1 MGKTLYVEGLS
12 GISGDMTVA
21 ALLDLGADKEV
32 LLNVLKSLPVSGYE
46 IEISRVKKSGIDAC
60 DFNVIL
66 EKDNHDHDMEYLH
79 GHDHHHDGAEHHH
92 DDEHDHCH
100 GHDHHD
106 EHHMHAHSHDDE
118 HEHIHH
124 HSDEHEH
131 THDHGHEHHHEHAT
145 LPGILHLI
153 GHAQMSDRAK
163 AIATHIFEIVAEAE
177 AKAHGV
183 PLDEVHFHE
192 VGAVD
197 SIVDVVSVAVCLDNL
212 DVTEV
217 IVPRLCEGHGTVRC
231 QHGIMPIPVPAV
243 ANIVQAHHL
252 KLQITEVE
260 GELVTPT
267 GAAIVAAIKTSEKMP
282 AQFEIE
288 KTGIGAG
295 KREYSRPSMLRLM
308 LIKDTSEETTGSNCN
323 SGNLTNSLHN
333 IQPQNI
339 KSQIFEE
346 NLSNAKVESC
356 NDSLHNT
363 STQTSDKIQILE
375 TNIDDC
381 SGECMGYLMNR
392 LLEAGARDAHYS
404 PVFMKKNRP
413 GYLLRVICDMENAA
427 ALEQIIF
434 EETTTIGIRYIEA
447 KRTIL
452 PRKKAEIDTPL
463 GKAQVK
469 ICTLPDGQIRYYPEY
484 ESAAALAKENGISL
498 YEAMQMIKNAAR

>member
-46 IEISRVKKSGIDAC
+46 IAISRVKKSGIDAC

-66 EKDNHDHDMEYLH
+66 EKDNHDHDMAYLH
-79 GHDHHHDGAEHHH
+79 GHDHHHE
-92 DDEHDHCH
+92 
-100 GHDHHD
+100 
-106 EHHMHAHSHDDE
+106 DE
-118 HEHIHH
+118 HEH
-124 HSDEHEH
+124 HSHNEAHMHDHEHDHEH
-131 THDHGHEHHHEHAT
+131 THDHEHAHDHDHGHHHHEHAT

-163 AIATHIFEIVAEAE
+163 AIATRIFEIVAEAE

-183 PLDEVHFHE
+183 PLNEVHFHE

-231 QHGIMPIPVPAV
+231 QHGIMPVPVPAV

-267 GAAIVAAIKTSEKMP
+267 GAAIVAAIKTSEKVP

-308 LIKDTSEETTGSNCN
+308 LIKDTSKETVDSNCN
-323 SGNLTNSLHN
+323 SENFVDDLHN
-333 IQPQNI
+333 
-339 KSQIFEE
+339 
-346 NLSNAKVESC
+346 V
-356 NDSLHNT
+356 
-363 STQTSDKIQILE
+363 STQTSDKVQILE

-413 GYLLRVICDMENAA
+413 GYLLRVICDTENIA

-434 EETTTIGIRYIEA
+434 EETTTIGIRRIEA
-447 KRTIL
+447 ERTIL
-452 PRKKAEIDTPL
+452 PRKKAEIDTPI

-469 ICTLPDGQIRYYPEY
+469 ICTLPDGQVRYYPEY
-484 ESAAALAKENGISL
+484 ESVAALAKKNGISL
-498 YEAMQMIKNAAR
+498 YEVIQIIKNVAK

>member
-46 IEISRVKKSGIDAC
+46 IAISRVKKSGIDAC

-66 EKDNHDHDMEYLH
+66 EKDNHDHDMAYLH
-79 GHDHHHDGAEHHH
+79 GHDHHHEDEHGHHHDGEHEHHH
-92 DDEHDHCH
+92 HEDEH
-100 GHDHHD
+100 GHHHD
-106 EHHMHAHSHDDE
+106 GE
-118 HEHIHH
+118 HEHHH
-124 HSDEHEH
+124 HEDEHGHHHDGEH
-131 THDHGHEHHHEHAT
+131 KHHHHEHAT

-163 AIATHIFEIVAEAE
+163 AIATRIFEIVAEAE

-183 PLDEVHFHE
+183 PLNEVHFHE

-231 QHGIMPIPVPAV
+231 QHGIMPVPVPAV

-308 LIKDTSEETTGSNCN
+308 LIKDTSKETVDSNCN
-323 SGNLTNSLHN
+323 SENFVDDLHN
-333 IQPQNI
+333 
-339 KSQIFEE
+339 
-346 NLSNAKVESC
+346 V
-356 NDSLHNT
+356 
-363 STQTSDKIQILE
+363 STQTSDKVQILE

-413 GYLLRVICDMENAA
+413 GYLLRVICDTENIA

-434 EETTTIGIRYIEA
+434 EETTTIGIRRIEA
-447 KRTIL
+447 ERTIL
-452 PRKKAEIDTPL
+452 PRKKAEIDTPI

-469 ICTLPDGQIRYYPEY
+469 ICTLPDGQVRYYPEY
-484 ESAAALAKENGISL
+484 ESVAALAKKNGISL
-498 YEAMQMIKNAAR
+498 YEVIQMIKNVAK

>member
-46 IEISRVKKSGIDAC
+46 IAISRVKKSGIDAC

-66 EKDNHDHDMEYLH
+66 EKDNHDHDMAYLH
-79 GHDHHHDGAEHHH
+79 GHDHHHEDEHGHHHDGEHEHHH
-92 DDEHDHCH
+92 HEDEH
-100 GHDHHD
+100 GHHHD
-106 EHHMHAHSHDDE
+106 GEHKH
-118 HEHIHH
+118 
-124 HSDEHEH
+124 
-131 THDHGHEHHHEHAT
+131 HHHEHAT

-163 AIATHIFEIVAEAE
+163 AIATRIFEIVAEAE

-183 PLDEVHFHE
+183 PLNEVHFHE

-231 QHGIMPIPVPAV
+231 QHGIMPVPVPAV

-308 LIKDTSEETTGSNCN
+308 LIKDTSEETVDSNCN
-323 SGNLTNSLHN
+323 SENFADDLHN
-333 IQPQNI
+333 
-339 KSQIFEE
+339 
-346 NLSNAKVESC
+346 V
-356 NDSLHNT
+356 
-363 STQTSDKIQILE
+363 STQTSDKVQILE

-381 SGECMGYLMNR
+381 SGECMGYLMDR

-413 GYLLRVICDMENAA
+413 GYLLRVICDTENIA

-434 EETTTIGIRYIEA
+434 EETTTIGIRRIEA
-447 KRTIL
+447 ERTIL
-452 PRKKAEIDTPL
+452 PRKKAEIDTPI

-469 ICTLPDGQIRYYPEY
+469 ICTLPDGQVRYYPEY
-484 ESAAALAKENGISL
+484 ESAAALAKKNGISL
-498 YEAMQMIKNAAR
+498 YEVIQMIKNVAK

>member
-46 IEISRVKKSGIDAC
+46 IAISRVKKSGIDAC

-66 EKDNHDHDMEYLH
+66 EKDNHDHDMAYLH
-79 GHDHHHDGAEHHH
+79 GHDHHHEDEHGHHHDGEHEHHH
-92 DDEHDHCH
+92 HEDEH
-100 GHDHHD
+100 GHHHD
-106 EHHMHAHSHDDE
+106 GEHKH
-118 HEHIHH
+118 
-124 HSDEHEH
+124 
-131 THDHGHEHHHEHAT
+131 HHHEHAT
-145 LPGILHLI
+145 LPGILNLI

-163 AIATHIFEIVAEAE
+163 AIATRIFEIVAEAE

-183 PLDEVHFHE
+183 PLNEVHFHE

-231 QHGIMPIPVPAV
+231 QHGIMPVPVPAV

-308 LIKDTSEETTGSNCN
+308 LIKDTSKETVDSNCN
-323 SGNLTNSLHN
+323 SENFVDDLHN
-333 IQPQNI
+333 
-339 KSQIFEE
+339 
-346 NLSNAKVESC
+346 V
-356 NDSLHNT
+356 
-363 STQTSDKIQILE
+363 STQTSDKVQILE

-381 SGECMGYLMNR
+381 SG
-392 LLEAGARDAHYS
+392 
-404 PVFMKKNRP
+404 
-413 GYLLRVICDMENAA
+413 
-427 ALEQIIF
+427 
-434 EETTTIGIRYIEA
+434 
-447 KRTIL
+447 
-452 PRKKAEIDTPL
+452 
-463 GKAQVK
+463 
-469 ICTLPDGQIRYYPEY
+469 
-484 ESAAALAKENGISL
+484 
-498 YEAMQMIKNAAR
+498 

>member
-46 IEISRVKKSGIDAC
+46 IAISRVKKSGIDAC

-66 EKDNHDHDMEYLH
+66 EKDNHDHDMAYLH
-79 GHDHHHDGAEHHH
+79 GHDHHHEDEHGHHHDGEHEHHH
-92 DDEHDHCH
+92 HEDEH
-100 GHDHHD
+100 GHHHD
-106 EHHMHAHSHDDE
+106 GEHKH
-118 HEHIHH
+118 
-124 HSDEHEH
+124 
-131 THDHGHEHHHEHAT
+131 HHHEHAT

-163 AIATHIFEIVAEAE
+163 AIATRIFEIVAEAE

-183 PLDEVHFHE
+183 PLNEVHFHE

-231 QHGIMPIPVPAV
+231 QHGIMPVPVPAV

-308 LIKDTSEETTGSNCN
+308 LIKDTSKETVDSNCN
-323 SGNLTNSLHN
+323 SENFVDDLHN
-333 IQPQNI
+333 
-339 KSQIFEE
+339 
-346 NLSNAKVESC
+346 V
-356 NDSLHNT
+356 
-363 STQTSDKIQILE
+363 STQTSDKVQILE

-404 PVFMKKNRP
+404 PVFMKKTRP
-413 GYLLRVICDMENAA
+413 GYLLRVICDTENIA

-434 EETTTIGIRYIEA
+434 EETTTIGIRRIEA
-447 KRTIL
+447 ERTIL
-452 PRKKAEIDTPL
+452 PRKKAEIDTPI

-469 ICTLPDGQIRYYPEY
+469 ICTLPDGQVRYYPEY
-484 ESAAALAKENGISL
+484 ESVAALAKKNGISL
-498 YEAMQMIKNAAR
+498 YEVIQMIKNVAK

>member
-46 IEISRVKKSGIDAC
+46 IAISRVKKSGIDAC

-66 EKDNHDHDMEYLH
+66 EKDNHDHDMAYLH
-79 GHDHHHDGAEHHH
+79 GHDHHHE
-92 DDEHDHCH
+92 
-100 GHDHHD
+100 
-106 EHHMHAHSHDDE
+106 DE
-118 HEHIHH
+118 HEH
-124 HSDEHEH
+124 HSHNEAHMHDHEH
-131 THDHGHEHHHEHAT
+131 THDNEHTHDHDHGHHHHEHAT

-163 AIATHIFEIVAEAE
+163 AIATRIFEIVAEAE

-183 PLDEVHFHE
+183 PLNEVHFHE

-231 QHGIMPIPVPAV
+231 QHGIMPVPVPAV

-282 AQFEIE
+282 VQFEIE

-308 LIKDTSEETTGSNCN
+308 LIKDTSKETVDSNCN
-323 SGNLTNSLHN
+323 SENFADDLHN
-333 IQPQNI
+333 
-339 KSQIFEE
+339 
-346 NLSNAKVESC
+346 V
-356 NDSLHNT
+356 
-363 STQTSDKIQILE
+363 STQTSDKVQILE

-413 GYLLRVICDMENAA
+413 GYLLRVICDTENIA

-434 EETTTIGIRYIEA
+434 EETTTIGIRRIEA
-447 KRTIL
+447 ERTIL
-452 PRKKAEIDTPL
+452 PRKKAEIDTPI

-469 ICTLPDGQIRYYPEY
+469 ICTLPDGQVRYYPEY
-484 ESAAALAKENGISL
+484 ESVAALAKKNGISL
-498 YEAMQMIKNAAR
+498 YEVIQMIKNVAK

>member
-46 IEISRVKKSGIDAC
+46 IAISRVKKSGIDAC

-66 EKDNHDHDMEYLH
+66 EKDNHDHDMAYLH
-79 GHDHHHDGAEHHH
+79 GHDHHHE
-92 DDEHDHCH
+92 DEH
-100 GHDHHD
+100 GH
-106 EHHMHAHSHDDE
+106 HSHNEAHTLE
-118 HEHIHH
+118 H
-124 HSDEHEH
+124 DHEH
-131 THDHGHEHHHEHAT
+131 THDHEHIHDHEHAHDHDHGHHHHEHAT

-163 AIATHIFEIVAEAE
+163 AIATRIFEIVAEAE

-183 PLDEVHFHE
+183 PLNEVHFHE

-231 QHGIMPIPVPAV
+231 QHGIMPVPVPAV

-282 AQFEIE
+282 VQFEIE

-308 LIKDTSEETTGSNCN
+308 LIKDTSEETVDSNCN
-323 SGNLTNSLHN
+323 SENFADDLHN
-333 IQPQNI
+333 I
-339 KSQIFEE
+339 
-346 NLSNAKVESC
+346 
-356 NDSLHNT
+356 
-363 STQTSDKIQILE
+363 STQTSDKVQILE

-413 GYLLRVICDMENAA
+413 GYLLRVICDTENIA

-434 EETTTIGIRYIEA
+434 EETTTIGIRRIEA
-447 KRTIL
+447 ERTIL
-452 PRKKAEIDTPL
+452 PRKKAEIDTPI

-469 ICTLPDGQIRYYPEY
+469 ICTLPDGQVRYYPEY
-484 ESAAALAKENGISL
+484 ESVAALAKKNGISL
-498 YEAMQMIKNAAR
+498 YEVIQMIKNVAK

>member
-46 IEISRVKKSGIDAC
+46 IAISRVKKSGIDAC

-66 EKDNHDHDMEYLH
+66 EKDNHDHDMAYLH
-79 GHDHHHDGAEHHH
+79 GHDHHHEDEHGHHHDGEHEHHH
-92 DDEHDHCH
+92 HEDEH
-100 GHDHHD
+100 GHHHD
-106 EHHMHAHSHDDE
+106 GEHKH
-118 HEHIHH
+118 
-124 HSDEHEH
+124 
-131 THDHGHEHHHEHAT
+131 HHHEHAT

-163 AIATHIFEIVAEAE
+163 AIATRIFEIVAEAE

-183 PLDEVHFHE
+183 PLNEVHFHE

-217 IVPRLCEGHGTVRC
+217 IVPRLCECHGTVRC
-231 QHGIMPIPVPAV
+231 QHGIMPDPVPAV

-308 LIKDTSEETTGSNCN
+308 LIKDTSKETVDSNCN
-323 SGNLTNSLHN
+323 SENFVDDLHN
-333 IQPQNI
+333 
-339 KSQIFEE
+339 
-346 NLSNAKVESC
+346 V
-356 NDSLHNT
+356 
-363 STQTSDKIQILE
+363 STQTSDKVQILE

-413 GYLLRVICDMENAA
+413 GYLLRVICDTENIA

-434 EETTTIGIRYIEA
+434 EETTTIGIRRIEA
-447 KRTIL
+447 ERTIL
-452 PRKKAEIDTPL
+452 PRKKAEIDTPI

-469 ICTLPDGQIRYYPEY
+469 ICTLPDGQVRYYPEY
-484 ESAAALAKENGISL
+484 ESVAALAKKNGISL
-498 YEAMQMIKNAAR
+498 YEVIQMIKNVAK

>member
-32 LLNVLKSLPVSGYE
+32 LLNALKSLPVSGYE
-46 IEISRVKKSGIDAC
+46 IAISRVKKSGIDAC

-66 EKDNHDHDMEYLH
+66 EKDNHDHDMAYLH
-79 GHDHHHDGAEHHH
+79 GHDHHHEDEHGHHHDGGHEHHH
-92 DDEHDHCH
+92 H
-100 GHDHHD
+100 
-106 EHHMHAHSHDDE
+106 E
-118 HEHIHH
+118 HEHCH
-124 HSDEHEH
+124 EHEH
-131 THDHGHEHHHEHAT
+131 HHHEHAT

-163 AIATHIFEIVAEAE
+163 AIATRIFEIVAEAE

-183 PLDEVHFHE
+183 PLNEVHFHE

-252 KLQITEVE
+252 KLQMTEVE

-308 LIKDTSEETTGSNCN
+308 LIKDTSEETIDSNCN
-323 SGNLTNSLHN
+323 LENLADGLHN
-333 IQPQNI
+333 
-339 KSQIFEE
+339 
-346 NLSNAKVESC
+346 V
-356 NDSLHNT
+356 
-363 STQTSDKIQILE
+363 STQTSDKVQILE

-413 GYLLRVICDMENAA
+413 GYLLRVICDTENVA

-434 EETTTIGIRYIEA
+434 EETTTIGIRRIEA
-447 KRTIL
+447 ERTIL
-452 PRKKAEIDTPL
+452 PRKKAEIDTPI
-463 GKAQVK
+463 GKTQVK
-469 ICTLPDGQIRYYPEY
+469 ICTLPDGQVRYYPEY
-484 ESAAALAKENGISL
+484 ESAAALAEKNGISL
-498 YEAMQMIKNAAR
+498 YEVMQMIKNAAK

>member
-46 IEISRVKKSGIDAC
+46 IAISRVKKSGIDAC

-66 EKDNHDHDMEYLH
+66 EKDNHDHDMAYLH
-79 GHDHHHDGAEHHH
+79 GHDHHHEDEHGHHHDGEHEHHH
-92 DDEHDHCH
+92 HEDEH
-100 GHDHHD
+100 GHHHD
-106 EHHMHAHSHDDE
+106 GE
-118 HEHIHH
+118 HEHHH
-124 HSDEHEH
+124 HEDEHGHHHDGEH
-131 THDHGHEHHHEHAT
+131 KHHHHEHAT
-145 LPGILHLI
+145 LPGILHLL

-163 AIATHIFEIVAEAE
+163 AIATRIFEIVAEAE

-183 PLDEVHFHE
+183 PLNEVHFHE

-231 QHGIMPIPVPAV
+231 QHGIMPVPVPAV

-308 LIKDTSEETTGSNCN
+308 LIKDTSKETVDSNCN
-323 SGNLTNSLHN
+323 SENFVDDLHN
-333 IQPQNI
+333 
-339 KSQIFEE
+339 
-346 NLSNAKVESC
+346 V
-356 NDSLHNT
+356 
-363 STQTSDKIQILE
+363 STQTSDKVQILE

-413 GYLLRVICDMENAA
+413 GYLLRVICDTENIA

-434 EETTTIGIRYIEA
+434 EETTTIGIRRIEA
-447 KRTIL
+447 ERTIL
-452 PRKKAEIDTPL
+452 PRKKAEIDTPI

-469 ICTLPDGQIRYYPEY
+469 ICTLPDGQVRYYPEY
-484 ESAAALAKENGISL
+484 ESVAALAKKNGISL
-498 YEAMQMIKNAAR
+498 YEVIQMIKNVAK

>member
-46 IEISRVKKSGIDAC
+46 IAISRVKKSGIDAC

-66 EKDNHDHDMEYLH
+66 EKDNHDHDMAYLH
-79 GHDHHHDGAEHHH
+79 GHDHHHE
-92 DDEHDHCH
+92 DEH
-100 GHDHHD
+100 GH
-106 EHHMHAHSHDDE
+106 HSHNEAHTLE
-118 HEHIHH
+118 H
-124 HSDEHEH
+124 DHEH
-131 THDHGHEHHHEHAT
+131 THDHEHAHDHDHGHHHHEHAT

-163 AIATHIFEIVAEAE
+163 AIATRIFEIVAEAE
-177 AKAHGV
+177 VKAHGV
-183 PLDEVHFHE
+183 PLNEVHFHE

-231 QHGIMPIPVPAV
+231 QHGIMPVPVPAV

-308 LIKDTSEETTGSNCN
+308 LIKDTSEETVDSNCN
-323 SGNLTNSLHN
+323 SGNFVDDLHN
-333 IQPQNI
+333 
-339 KSQIFEE
+339 
-346 NLSNAKVESC
+346 V
-356 NDSLHNT
+356 
-363 STQTSDKIQILE
+363 STQTSDKVQILE

-381 SGECMGYLMNR
+381 SGECMGYLMNH

-413 GYLLRVICDMENAA
+413 GYLLRVICDTENIA

-434 EETTTIGIRYIEA
+434 EETTTIGIRRIEA
-447 KRTIL
+447 ERTIL
-452 PRKKAEIDTPL
+452 PRKKAEIDTPI

-469 ICTLPDGQIRYYPEY
+469 ICTLPDGQVRYYPEY
-484 ESAAALAKENGISL
+484 ESVAALAKKNGISL
-498 YEAMQMIKNAAR
+498 YEVIQMIKNVAK